1 MSLIKPSY
9 SDKIGFSPL
18 EHQKNTPHLMSIVLL
33 GVTLIHIALA
43 FYLLKKT
50 PIAKTDPILLMS
62 IEMQSPVTTPSAVVN
77 PSPIKAPE
85 KPKAVKTPTVIKK
98 PTPPL
103 IKVKE
108 AEPIP
113 VESPAPAPKPE
124 ILTPPAPP
132 VPATTPPTQ
141 NNTPASSNTQP
152 PTTANVSSS
161 SSVIPL
167 FRVPPEY
174 PSSATRHHIEGWV
187 KIEFTV
193 KTDGTV
199 DNAVVI
205 SAEPEDI
212 FNEAALAA
220 IKKWKFKE
228 KIVDGTPVTQRA
240 VQKLQFKLEH

>member
-62 IEMQSPVTTPSAVVN
+62 IEMQSPVKNPSVVVT
-77 PSPIKAPE
+77 PSPIKALE
-85 KPKAVKTPTVIKK
+85 KPKALKTPTVIKK
-98 PTPPL
+98 PTQAL
-103 IKVKE
+103 IKMKE

-113 VESPAPAPKPE
+113 VESPAPTPKPE
-124 ILTPPAPP
+124 ILKPPAPP

-141 NNTPASSNTQP
+141 NNTPATNNSQP
-152 PTTANVSSS
+152 PATANASTS

-174 PSSATRHHIEGWV
+174 PSVATRRHIEGWV

>member
-9 SDKIGFSPL
+9 SDKSSFSPL
-18 EHQKNTPHLMSIVLL
+18 EHQKNIPHLMSIVLV
-33 GVTLIHIALA
+33 GVTLLHIALA

-50 PIAKTDPILLMS
+50 PLAKTDPILLMS
-62 IEMQSPVTTPSAVVN
+62 IEMQSPVATPSAVVT

-103 IKVKE
+103 IKAKE

-113 VESPAPAPKPE
+113 VKSPAPTTQPE
-124 ILTPPAPP
+124 ALTPPAPP
-132 VPATTPPTQ
+132 VPTTAPPTQ
-141 NNTPASSNTQP
+141 NNTPAPNNSQP
-152 PTTANVSSS
+152 PTTANASTS

-174 PSSATRHHIEGWV
+174 PTVATKRHIEGWV